1 MDNIKKVEIGY
12 LVVFFGKI
20 TAAVV
25 QVYYEKIQSMY
36 QTINGISK

>member
-1 MDNIKKVEIGY
+1 MDNIKKMEIGY

-25 QVYYEKIQSMY
+25 QIYYAKIQSVY
-36 QTINGISK
+36 QTTNGILK